1 MLTDYELTFPN
12 GSLITGQLLQ
22 KMYEYPKNLINYIFA
37 DYSEGVI
44 SGLNVS
50 YIDQELIL
58 STGIYKHNSSLY
70 ILEKDEILCE
80 NICFEGKR
88 WYVVL
93 KDSNSNKDNSNKDCD
108 SKKDCKWKQDN
119 IVVRKLVIEVME
131 EKKFAEL
138 PKDNFL
144 LFSFKN
150 EPKFPRSGDDIKKDA
165 YILDYKH
172 ACWGTEPTFMPQ
184 LFHLVY
190 RKLLSKE
197 ARHPFDYII
206 MGEICTKGIIPCE
219 LMRAYISC
227 LPNHISTSELRG
239 KALMD
244 QFWDALSVLKDNNLN
259 SVPTKDISFTGK
271 EESWLL

>member
-1 MLTDYELTFPN
+1 MLTDYELTFPS

-50 YIDQELIL
+50 YVDQKLIL

-93 KDSNSNKDNSNKDCD
+93 KDSDSDTESPDKDCDSNKDCQ
-108 SKKDCKWKQDN
+108 WKQDN
-119 IVVRKLVIEVME
+119 IVVRKLEIEIKE
-131 EKKFAEL
+131 DEKL

-172 ACWGTEPTFMPQ
+172 ACRGTEPTFMPQ

-197 ARHPFDYII
+197 ERHPFDYVI
-206 MGEICTKGIIPCE
+206 MGEICTKGVIPCE
-219 LMRAYISC
+219 LMRAYISY
-227 LPNHISTSELRG
+227 LPNHIPTSELRG

-244 QFWDALSVLKDNNLN
+244 QFWDALSVLKSNNLN
-259 SVPTKDISFTGK
+259 ITPTKNISFT
-271 EESWLL
+271 ERE